1 VWAEVLHTGDL
12 LIGLVRDE
20 GKVFEAADA
29 RIGPDAFPGDPTHPG
44 AAARDCFN
52 RSRSVEG

>member
-1 VWAEVLHTGDL
+1 